1 MYNRNV
7 SPPATAIK
15 AYLVHVQLN
24 YSIPIEAHGLR
35 IGRSGENQVVIPEAS
50 VSRYHAQVTLNQG
63 RYFIQDLG
71 SAAGVYLNGN
81 RITGQA
87 ELRPEDAISIGSATF
102 RFRTGGMPGHAPA
115 LGVSSAKGKRNQL
128 VYLGIVAAALV
139 ILLFA
144 VSGGGSS
151 GGNQAGAQQT
161 SQSIAPFPS
170 QVALYTQPAIQVIH
184 TPTKAAYAAMPN
196 PTQPPQPI
204 LPTAT
209 YVVLPPTQP
218 PVSTLNPRSM
228 RSVAKNFLRMIESKD
243 VSFLD
248 GIGISNYIRMTD
260 NPVEGSQMMN
270 PTTFFQDL
278 QYRMEQSGQVKCRA
292 FHRDS
297 SGLIIWT
304 EGWSDNWVI
313 TEFCYVDC
321 WRVDPPITSDQAAF
335 MISPMDGIYTI
346 ILILVGDYDPS
357 YWDPLGDQTILPC
370 DPDALQTA
378 PTSFNLIPETMI
390 PVPIG

>member
-87 ELRPEDAISIGSATF
+87 ELRPEDAISIGSASF
-102 RFRTGGMPGHAPA
+102 RFRTAGMPGHAPA
-115 LGVSSAKGKRNQL
+115 IGVSSAKGKRNQL

-151 GGNQAGAQQT
+151 GGNQAGGQQT

-170 QVALYTQPAIQVIH
+170 QVALYTQPAVQVIH

-196 PTQPPQPI
+196 PTQPPQLI

-209 YVVLPPTQP
+209 YAVLPPTEP
-218 PVSTLNPRSM
+218 SVSPLNPRDM
-228 RSVAKNFLRMIESKD
+228 RSVAENFMRMIESKD
-243 VSFLD
+243 VSFIN
-248 GIGISNYIRMTD
+248 GIGIYEYIHKTN
-260 NPVEGSQMMN
+260 NPVEGGQLMN
-270 PTTFFQDL
+270 PGSFLQDL
-278 QYRMEQSGQVKCRA
+278 QASL
-292 FHRDS
+292 DS
-297 SGLIIWT
+297 SGLITCRAFHQDMDSLIIWT
-304 EGWSDNWVI
+304 KGWTTQWMI
-313 TEFCYVDC
+313 TEFCHGECV
-321 WRVDPPITSDQAAF
+321 RIDPPIVSDQAGF
-335 MISPMDGIYTI
+335 LFTP
-346 ILILVGDYDPS
+346 VGNTYSIRAIFVGAYDPG
-357 YWDPLGDQTILPC
+357 YWNPDGVQKVYPC
-370 DPDALQTA
+370 DPNALQLQF
-378 PTSFNLIPETMI
+378 TSQKLKLETMI